1 MGYPIVHNAHL
12 CKDIGYYYEG
22 FDYEDGER
30 VLAEAMRSHST
41 NSNYLEEQRNTIKR
55 YTSKNKRLVEQYNQL
70 LNDVVNGEFKR
81 QRYHWKTNEV
91 SPL

>member
-22 FDYEDGER
+22 FDYEDGEK
-30 VLAEAMRSHST
+30 VLAKAMRSHST
-41 NSNYLEEQRNTIKR
+41 NSNYLKEQRNLIKR
-55 YTSKNKRLVEQYNQL
+55 YTSKNKKLVEQYNQL

-91 SPL
+91 SSL